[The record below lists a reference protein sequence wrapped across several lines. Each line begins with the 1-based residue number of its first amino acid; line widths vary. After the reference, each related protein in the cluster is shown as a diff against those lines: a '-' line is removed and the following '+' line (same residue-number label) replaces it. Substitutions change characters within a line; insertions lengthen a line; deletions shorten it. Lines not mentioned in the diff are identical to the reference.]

1 MNKPMTFHNFKHG
14 LFDVTVLSD
23 GPIVLDGE
31 MFAPQATDGEREEIV
46 ARLAGADNVA
56 EAQSNIPLIIAANDV
71 ILVDVGAGSLFQP
84 GEGQLEGNLNSVGV
98 KAGDVTKII
107 LSHAHPDHIW
117 GMIREDGTLRFS
129 NARYYIT
136 RSEWEFWMGEEASA
150 LPEAIQPFVTGARR
164 DLQAI
169 ADRVTFVED
178 GDEIIPGLRVLST
191 PGHTAGHISLVL
203 DGDVPLIITVDA
215 TASQIVS
222 VEHPD
227 WSFGF
232 DMHPE
237 TARTTRRA
245 LLERAA
251 RDSAILLGYHWT
263 YPGVGSVSKEGETFK
278 FSPMTE
284 ARS

>member
-1 MNKPMTFHNFKHG
+1 MNKPMTFHSFKHG

-31 MFAPQATDGEREEIV
+31 IFAPQATDGEREEIV
-46 ARLAGADNVA
+46 VRLAGADNVA

-203 DGDVPLIITVDA
+203 DGLSTNAALANKTGNTSA
-215 TASQIVS
+215 TTPAGNPYINVQTGDLLAGASVS
-222 VEHPD
+222 VNLD
-227 WSFGF
+227 LSNSNSSLGILY
-232 DMHPE
+232 
-237 TARTTRRA
+237 TTRVLA
-245 LLERAA
+245 
-251 RDSAILLGYHWT
+251 G
-263 YPGVGSVSKEGETFK
+263 PGS
-278 FSPMTE
+278 
-284 ARS
+284 R